1 MENKNIIIILIVI
14 IVILAAAVGVMFSQQ
29 IAKEKSNLKI
39 ADKKINVGDSLVVV
53 LTDSHGNPIENETI
67 SIKLTDNDGIT
78 IDEKITTNSKGKAKF
93 KMEEKGN
100 YSAECKFE
108 GNDKYAQVSIA
119 DNITVKKATTELVS
133 NDQTSTTTHA
143 SKYAPDGGIYPEYG
157 PEVDAQGIT
166 KEYAIANDMH
176 YLEITVDGDR
186 PGEYVTVGGYTARDS
201 NTGTYHTWGD
211 MMENKNIIIILI
223 VIIVVLAAAIGF
235 TMFNP
240 MHAKE
245 PTKVKITSDK
255 EQYEGGELSIQLT
268 DLNKTPISKEVV
280 NITITNSKGKVVVD
294 DVVKTNS
301 KGKAKLDLDLK
312 KGKYNVTVTYGG
324 NENYTGNNTTQKL
337 TIKEEVQQVYAYKSD
352 GTPMYSQQ
360 EVDNYVKSKYGAVNY
375 HIQDNGYV
383 NLDDAGYTDDGAVV
397 VKGGVYKDG
406 KYYERPF
413 YENYIMGK
421 WLE

>member
-1 MENKNIIIILIVI
+1 MENKNIIIILI
-14 IVILAAAVGVMFSQQ
+14 A
-29 IAKEKSNLKI
+29 
-39 ADKKINVGDSLVVV
+39 
-53 LTDSHGNPIENETI
+53 
-67 SIKLTDNDGIT
+67 
-78 IDEKITTNSKGKAKF
+78 
-93 KMEEKGN
+93 
-100 YSAECKFE
+100 
-108 GNDKYAQVSIA
+108 
-119 DNITVKKATTELVS
+119 
-133 NDQTSTTTHA
+133 
-143 SKYAPDGGIYPEYG
+143 
-157 PEVDAQGIT
+157 
-166 KEYAIANDMH
+166 
-176 YLEITVDGDR
+176 
-186 PGEYVTVGGYTARDS
+186 
-201 NTGTYHTWGD
+201 
-211 MMENKNIIIILI
+211 
-223 VIIVVLAAAIGF
+223 IIVVLAVVAGV
-235 TMFNP
+235 MFMQP
-240 MHAKE
+240 AAKE

-255 EQYEGGELSIQLT
+255 SQYEGGKVTIQLT

-421 WLE
+421 